1 MEGPIV
7 GGWVRE
13 LLDGIR
19 ASEGLEL
26 VLVTARELATTG
38 AVSDP
43 WGFTAVCVATLV
55 GLLVTWVVFRLAMPF
70 AIERAGS

>member
-1 MEGPIV
+1 MVVAPSSHLIV
-7 GGWVRE
+7 VVPSAF
-13 LLDGIR
+13 L
-19 ASEGLEL
+19 AS
-26 VLVTARELATTG
+26 RC
-38 AVSDP
+38 SDP